1 MKRKKLL
8 FVCNCNL
15 NRSPTFEKYFN
26 KNFNYLFDIKSA
38 GTLYGYPFI
47 LNEELLKWANKV
59 YVMDLIQ
66 EKYIADNYPEY
77 LKKVEVI
84 GISDQYDPHSKELIE
99 LIEYWIKKRK
109 LIK

>member
-1 MKRKKLL
+1 
-8 FVCNCNL
+8 
-15 NRSPTFEKYFN
+15 
-26 KNFNYLFDIKSA
+26 
-38 GTLYGYPFI
+38 
-47 LNEELLKWANKV
+47 
-59 YVMDLIQ
+59 MDLIQ